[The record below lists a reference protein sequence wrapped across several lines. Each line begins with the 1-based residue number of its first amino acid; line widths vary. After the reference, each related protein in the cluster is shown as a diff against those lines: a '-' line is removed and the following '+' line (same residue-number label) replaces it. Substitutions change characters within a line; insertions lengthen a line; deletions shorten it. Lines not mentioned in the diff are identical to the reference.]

1 MWMPTQVDLTCKL
14 PFPQADLQDI
24 TVLYTEEYK
33 MSIAIAI
40 DGPAGAGKS
49 SLSKAVAKELS
60 FIYVDTGALYRTIGL
75 SASRKGLKKDDTQQ
89 IINMLKD
96 IEVSLAFND
105 EGTQIVLLNGED
117 VSSLIRTPEASMF
130 ASSVSAIPEVRAFLL
145 DLQRSMAE
153 KDNVIMDG
161 RDIGTVVLPNA
172 KIKIFLTASPET
184 RAMRRYKE
192 NMEKGIDCN
201 YEDVLKDV
209 NERDYADSHRAIA
222 PLKPAEDS
230 ILVDTSE
237 YDFEG
242 SKNLLLKVIK
252 ENM

>member
-1 MWMPTQVDLTCKL
+1 
-14 PFPQADLQDI
+14 
-24 TVLYTEEYK
+24 

-49 SLSKAVAKELS
+49 SLSKEVARELS

-75 SASRKGLKKDDTQQ
+75 AASRKGISMEDKDG
-89 IINMLKD
+89 IVSLLSE
-96 IEVSLAFND
+96 IEVKLAFND

-117 VSSLIRTPEASMF
+117 VSGYIRTPQASMY
-130 ASSVSAIPEVRAFLL
+130 ASAVSAIPEVRAFLL
-145 DLQRSMAE
+145 DLQRNMA
-153 KDNVIMDG
+153 KNDNVIMDG
-161 RDIGTVVLPNA
+161 RDIGTVVLPDA
-172 KIKIFLTASPET
+172 KIKIFLTASAEK

-192 NMEKGIDCN
+192 NIEKGIDVS

-209 NERDYADSHRAIA
+209 NERDYNDSHRAIA

-230 ILVDTSE
+230 ITVDTSD

-242 SKNLLLKVIK
+242 SKDLLLKVIR
-252 ENM
+252 ERM